1 MDFGGV
7 PPSVRQP
14 PLPLQVFLPLQ
25 PWSLVL
31 HPPLPAQEFWP
42 LQACLSVAVGVCP
55 SGVLSVP
62 IKVLVPE
69 FGRRLDAWT
78 VVPAPASKPAS
89 AAPATNAIF
98 DFVIYGLPPRLSF
111 RNGTAPLDCT

>member
-1 MDFGGV
+1 
-7 PPSVRQP
+7 
-14 PLPLQVFLPLQ
+14 
-25 PWSLVL
+25 
-31 HPPLPAQEFWP
+31 
-42 LQACLSVAVGVCP
+42 
-55 SGVLSVP
+55 VP

-98 DFVIYGLPPRLSF
+98 DFVMNGLPPSIEVLDWYCSTWLYVTF
-111 RNGTAPLDCT
+111 VTLDYNNLNFSSGWTWYAPEWERTRGG